1 MLHYLAAAGLL
12 LKVVTLRNSNYTFS
26 YPFLMCLLYIKYHK
40 ANYFLIDICE
50 MEEQRIIMK
59 SIDLFT
65 RLLKNYAFYLL
76 Y

>member
-1 MLHYLAAAGLL
+1 
-12 LKVVTLRNSNYTFS
+12 
-26 YPFLMCLLYIKYHK
+26 MCLLYIKYHK